1 MEKLSNFL
9 NKNGFLVVIIILLL
23 MFVNQCSTKNATQRV
38 AKYQKEMTINNQR
51 QDSIMSVRM
60 EDIEKKLDS
69 TLISNGAVIDANRQ
83 TSAAIN
89 NKKQNIV
96 IKMDKQ

>member
-51 QDSIMSVRM
+51 EDSIMSVRM
-60 EDIEKKLDS
+60 ENIEKKLDS

>member
-1 MEKLSNFL
+1 MEKLSNYL
-9 NKNGFLVVIIILLL
+9 NKNGFLVVIIIILL

>member
-9 NKNGFLVVIIILLL
+9 NKNGFLVVIIIILL

-60 EDIEKKLDS
+60 KDIEKKLDS

>member
-9 NKNGFLVVIIILLL
+9 NKNGFLVVVIILLL